1 MSVQDHAERAAGDP
15 FACSLGIEL
24 IEAGP
29 GCSVVAMTVRKE
41 MLNSHDTAHGG
52 VVFSL
57 ADAAFAAASNSHGPL
72 AVALEVSINYVAPAF
87 LGERL
92 LAEAREESL
101 GRRIGVYRLK
111 VTKED
116 GTLVAVAQ
124 ATAYRKNQ
132 NQPVGERHS
141 TEPQP
146 R

>member
-1 MSVQDHAERAAGDP
+1 MSVYEHAERAAGDP
-15 FACSLGIEL
+15 FARCLGIEL
-24 IEAGP
+24 VEAGP
-29 GCSVVAMTVRKE
+29 GYSTVAMRVREE

-72 AVALEVSINYVAPAF
+72 AVALEISINYVAPAR

-101 GRRIGVYRLK
+101 WRRIGVYRLQ

-124 ATAYRKNQ
+124 ATAYRKTQ
-132 NQPVGERHS
+132 R
-141 TEPQP
+141 
-146 R
+146 

>member
-1 MSVQDHAERAAGDP
+1 MSIQEHAERAAGDP
-15 FACSLGIEL
+15 FARCLGIEL
-24 IEAGP
+24 VEAGP
-29 GCSVVAMTVRKE
+29 GCSVVAMTVREE

-72 AVALEVSINYVAPAF
+72 AVALEVSINYVSPARA
-87 LGERL
+87 GERL
-92 LAEAREESL
+92 IAEAREESL

-124 ATAYRKNQ
+124 ATAYRKQ
-132 NQPVGERHS
+132 TPVGARHS
-141 TEPQP
+141 EKPLS